1 MQTDFE
7 SRHDVLRGFRDG
19 LTNIARQH
27 IRRSTRLPGA
37 YRARMIKGVE
47 VGAKRHS
54 DQQNIKEAVVQG
66 VSEAMSKLP

>member
-7 SRHDVLRGFRDG
+7 SRHDVLRGFRDD
-19 LTNIARQH
+19 LTNVARQH
-27 IRRSTRLPGA
+27 PSFHQTARSIQSTHDQ
-37 YRARMIKGVE
+37 GVE

-54 DQQNIKEAVVQG
+54 DQQNIEEAVVQG